1 MRKNILTIAKILFI
15 LGVFIASCLYI
26 NAQTL
31 EDFEKKVT
39 EYTLKNG
46 LKFIIMENHEAPV
59 VSFQTYADVG
69 SVNEIIGITGIA
81 HIFEHMAFKGT
92 STIGTKD
99 YKKEIKAMAEE
110 DKAFHQLILERR
122 KGPKADKEKLKTLE
136 EAFEKAKDEARKYVN
151 SNELDEIVERAGC
164 VGLNAGTSFDA
175 TRYFY
180 SFPSNKVELWAFVES
195 DRFKDPVLREFYTE
209 KDVVAEER
217 RMAVDNQPVG
227 MLLEEFLAS
236 AYKAHPYGIHVIGH
250 MSDIQTITRQEAL
263 DFYKKYYHAKNMVI
277 AIAGDVYPKEIIPIL
292 EKYFNDLPSKPKPE
306 PVETIEPPQ
315 KGSRTTSIKHPSQP
329 VIIMGYHKPDIH
341 HPDNEV
347 FESIT
352 SIMGIGRTSRLYKK
366 LVVEKKIALVAAAIT
381 GLPGNKYPG
390 LFIFFA
396 APTKGHTN
404 AECKKAMDE
413 EIEKLKSEP
422 VTDAELQRFKTR
434 ARASLIRSMSSN
446 QGMAGQL
453 SFFEVVTGDWRNLFK
468 QLEYIE
474 KVTKEDI
481 MRVAKEYF
489 KEENCTIAMLETEE
503 KKK

>member
-1 MRKNILTIAKILFI
+1 MRNKRIIIKCIFVLTLF
-15 LGVFIASCLYI
+15 LTSCLYI

-31 EDFEKKVT
+31 EEFESRVT
-39 EYTLKNG
+39 EHTLKNG
-46 LKFIIMENHEAPV
+46 LKFIIMENHMAPV
-59 VSFQTYADVG
+59 VSFQTYANVG
-69 SVNEIIGITGIA
+69 SVDERIGITGIA

-92 STIGTKD
+92 SKIGTKD
-99 YKKEIKAMAEE
+99 YKKELKAMAAE
-110 DKAFHQLILERR
+110 DRAFRQLILERR
-122 KGPKADKEKLKTLE
+122 KGHKADKEKLKKLE
-136 EAFEKAKDEARKYVN
+136 EAFEKTKAEARKYVK

-164 VGLNAGTSFDA
+164 VGLNAGTSFDS
-175 TRYFY
+175 TMYLY

-195 DRFKDPVLREFYTE
+195 DRFKDPVLREFFTE

-227 MLLEEFLAS
+227 MLIEEFLAL

-250 MSDIQTITRQEAL
+250 MADIQTITRQEAL
-263 DFYKKYYHAKNMVI
+263 DFYRKYYHATNMVI
-277 AIAGDVYPKEIIPIL
+277 AIVGDVYPKEIIPIL
-292 EKYFNDLPSKPKPE
+292 EKYFNDMPSKAKPE

-315 KGSRTTSIKHPSQP
+315 KGLRITTIKHPSQP
-329 VIIMGYHKPDIH
+329 VIAMGYHKPDIH

-347 FESIT
+347 FEAIT
-352 SIMGIGRTSRLYKK
+352 SIMGVGRTSRLYKK
-366 LVVEKKIALVAAAIT
+366 LVVEKKIALASAAVT

-404 AECKKAMDE
+404 EECKKAMDE
-413 EIEKLKSEP
+413 EIERIKTEP
-422 VTDAELQRFKTR
+422 VCDAELERFKTR

-453 SFFEVVTGDWRNLFK
+453 AFFEVVTGDWRNLFK
-468 QLEYIE
+468 HLEDIE
-474 KVTKEDI
+474 KVTKENI

-489 KEENCTIAMLETEE
+489 KEENCTIAMLETE
-503 KKK
+503 KKGE